1 MSSYGTDAHCEKVTS
16 NEIHA
21 RTRLNTQ
28 TVSIGTSASLPD
40 VADPPTQQGGDLW
53 FVGGNTTPEDNGVF
67 VFDNGAWVTIAQ
79 RNAA

>member
-16 NEIHA
+16 NEVYA

-28 TVSIGTSASLPD
+28 TVSIGTSETLPST
-40 VADPPTQQGGDLW
+40 AGKKAGDLW
-53 FVGGNTTPEDNGVF
+53 FVGGNTTPEDNGVH
-67 VFDNGAWVTIAQ
+67 VFDNGAWVLIAQ